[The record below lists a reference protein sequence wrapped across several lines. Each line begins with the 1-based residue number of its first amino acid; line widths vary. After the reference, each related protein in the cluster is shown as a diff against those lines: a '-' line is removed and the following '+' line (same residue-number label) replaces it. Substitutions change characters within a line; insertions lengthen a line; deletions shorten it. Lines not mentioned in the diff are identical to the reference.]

1 MFACMFVAN
10 TKSLC
15 CFVSHLSIL
24 ILFFAHQL
32 LPNDFLQTM
41 MHMVVSG
48 PRDAANAHLFGC
60 RGRLFPIKTCSS
72 ERAPP
77 TASAPRPHTAAAG
90 SRNHSAGGLC
100 SSPTTLPHIRRPTP
114 PPRSAPHS

>member
-1 MFACMFVAN
+1 MFACMFGAN
-10 TKSLC
+10 IKSLC

-41 MHMVVSG
+41 MHMAVSV
-48 PRDAANAHLFGC
+48 PRDTANAHLFGC
-60 RGRLFPIKTCSS
+60 RGWLFPIKTCSS

-77 TASAPRPHTAAAG
+77 TTSAPRPHTAAAG
-90 SRNHSAGGLC
+90 SRSRRRRTLL
-100 SSPTTLPHIRRPTP
+100 LPHNP
-114 PPRSAPHS
+114 PPHPPPPHPAAEERPHS